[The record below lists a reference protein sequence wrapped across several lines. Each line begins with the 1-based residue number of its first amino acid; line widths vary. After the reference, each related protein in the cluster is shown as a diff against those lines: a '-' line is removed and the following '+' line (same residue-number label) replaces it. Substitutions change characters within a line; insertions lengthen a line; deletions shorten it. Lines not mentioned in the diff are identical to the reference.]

1 MEAEEALLV
10 CSAAIV
16 VLGSAVPKKRG
27 RKRRWWHTE
36 LFKKRCGNELGFH
49 STGNA
54 LYTSINLRHFSCDH
68 SIIYSKMQIY
78 KTYKYTNTS
87 TSNK

>member
-36 LFKKRCGNELGFH
+36 LFKKRCGNELLMDLKFQEISG
-49 STGNA
+49 
-54 LYTSINLRHFSCDH
+54 
-68 SIIYSKMQIY
+68 Q
-78 KTYKYTNTS
+78 
-87 TSNK
+87 